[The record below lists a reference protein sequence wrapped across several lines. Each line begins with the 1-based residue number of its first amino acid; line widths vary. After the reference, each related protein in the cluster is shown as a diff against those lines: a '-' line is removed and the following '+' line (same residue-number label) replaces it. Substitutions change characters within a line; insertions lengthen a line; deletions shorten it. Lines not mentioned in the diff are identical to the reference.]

1 MSKTL
6 IAYFSVSGNTKA
18 LAGMLGTMMSADVFE
33 IRPEVPYT
41 AADVRYTNP
50 LARCNKE
57 KIGKKDVPIK
67 NKVENF
73 GDYELILI
81 GFPIWYFTAPNI
93 ISTFVKSY
101 DFTGKKVALF
111 ATSGG
116 SDITKAPDTLQPLM
130 KGEII
135 GAKLFP
141 ADANRP
147 EIASWLSSL
156 K

>member
-57 KIGKKDVPIK
+57 KIGKKDVAIAETVP
-67 NKVENF
+67 NF
-73 GDYELILI
+73 DEYDMIYL
-81 GFPIWYFTAPNI
+81 GFPIWYYGAPNI
-93 ISTFVKSY
+93 IQTF
-101 DFTGKKVALF
+101 
-111 ATSGG
+111 
-116 SDITKAPDTLQPLM
+116 
-130 KGEII
+130 
-135 GAKLFP
+135 
-141 ADANRP
+141 
-147 EIASWLSSL
+147 
-156 K
+156 

>member
-57 KIGKKDVPIK
+57 KIGKKDVDIAERIP
-67 NKVENF
+67 NF
-73 GDYELILI
+73 EEYDMIYL
-81 GFPIWYFTAPNI
+81 GFPIWYYGAPNI
-93 ISTFVKSY
+93 IQTFCASY
-101 DFTGKKVALF
+101 DWTGKKVALF

-116 SDITKAPDTLQPLM
+116 SDIGRTMEKLRPYFKGEPELVSAKVFPTPDGLQPWTEEM
-130 KGEII
+130 K
-135 GAKLFP
+135 
-141 ADANRP
+141 
-147 EIASWLSSL
+147 
-156 K
+156 

>member
-57 KIGKKDVPIK
+57 KIGKKDVAIAETVP
-67 NKVENF
+67 NF
-73 GDYELILI
+73 DEYDMIYL
-81 GFPIWYFTAPNI
+81 GFPIWYYGAPNVVQ
-93 ISTFVKSY
+93 TFCKAY
-101 DFTGKKVALF
+101 DWQGKRVILF

-116 SDITKAPDTLQPLM
+116 SDMGRTAEKLQPFV
-130 KGEII
+130 KNGQI
-135 GAKLFP
+135 
-141 ADANRP
+141 
-147 EIASWLSSL
+147 L
-156 K
+156 KAQVLRGTSGLEGLIL